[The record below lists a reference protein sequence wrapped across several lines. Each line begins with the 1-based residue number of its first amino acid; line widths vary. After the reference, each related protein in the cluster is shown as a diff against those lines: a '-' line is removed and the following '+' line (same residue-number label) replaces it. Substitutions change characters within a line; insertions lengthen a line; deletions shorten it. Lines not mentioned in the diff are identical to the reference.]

1 MMKKLILILT
11 VMSSAIS
18 VLTQDRLYICK
29 NDGTV
34 TPYAISMIDSI
45 SFTRRSDVTDYV
57 LINGVKWATRNLD
70 AGGGFV
76 ANPEDYGALYQW
88 GRTADGHESRT
99 STISFIT
106 SNRYPYDWR
115 TPQNDAL
122 WNAGTETTPVK
133 TLNDPCP
140 VGWRVPTISE
150 VAALL
155 ATEVAKEWTTVNG
168 VNGYK
173 FTDRA
178 TGKSIFLP
186 AGGYRDLDDGVF
198 EEVGSQG
205 LYYTGSTN
213 SYSVRSLVFTI
224 EFAGVSNFIN
234 RAQGL
239 SLRPVV
245 E

>member
-18 VLTQDRLYICK
+18 VLAQDRLYIYK

-45 SFTRRSDVTDYV
+45 SFTRKADVADYV

-70 AGGGFV
+70 VGGGFV

-99 STISFIT
+99 STTSFIA
-106 SNRYPYDWR
+106 NNNYPYDWR
-115 TPQNDAL
+115 SPQNDVL
-122 WNAGTETTPVK
+122 WNAGTETAPVK
-133 TLNDPCP
+133 APNDPCP
-140 VGWRVPTISE
+140 AGWRVPTIAE
-150 VAALL
+150 AAALL
-155 ATEVAKEWTTVNG
+155 ATEVAKEWTTQNG

-173 FTDRA
+173 FTDKT
-178 TGKSIFLP
+178 TGNSIFLP
-186 AGGYRDLDDGVF
+186 AGGSREFDGVF
-198 EEVGSQG
+198 KEVGSQG
-205 LYYTGSTN
+205 LYYTSSTN
-213 SYSVRSLVFTI
+213 NYRARSLIFYI
-224 EFAGVSNFIN
+224 ELAGFSYFIN

>member
-1 MMKKLILILT
+1 MKKLILILT
-11 VMSSAIS
+11 IVSSAFS
-18 VLTQDRLYICK
+18 ALSQERLYVYK
-29 NDGTV
+29 KDGAV
-34 TPYAISMIDSI
+34 IPYATSLIDSI
-45 SFTRRSDVTDYV
+45 SFTPREDVTDYV

-76 ANPEDYGALYQW
+76 TNPEDYGALYQW

-106 SNRYPYDWR
+106 NNRYPYDWR
-115 TPQNDAL
+115 TPQNNSL
-122 WNAGTETTPVK
+122 WNAGTESAPVK
-133 TLNDPCP
+133 APNDPCP
-140 VGWRVPTISE
+140 VGWRVPTIAE
-150 VAALL
+150 VTALL

-205 LYYTGSTN
+205 LYYTGSPN
-213 SYSVRSLVFTI
+213 NYQARCLVFTI

-239 SLRPVV
+239 SVRPVV